1 MRDVEASVAV
11 PGDVGVG
18 VGRSCG
24 RSASST
30 HGPIGLP
37 IQRVLSGTDSPLITR
52 DTGPTV
58 ACRPIVAAG
67 RITLFGPRVAP
78 ARSDDP
84 VHAQH
89 PVVEQV
95 GLHHAAPVDGGAV
108 AQLDQVGLGQPVGL
122 APHAAADPWRRA
134 SAARG

>member
-1 MRDVEASVAV
+1 M
-11 PGDVGVG
+11 PGDVGVRTGRRAAGSG
-18 VGRSCG
+18 VPVPS
-24 RSASST
+24 SAQ
-30 HGPIGLP
+30 GPIGLP
-37 IQRVLSGTDSPLITR
+37 IQRVLSGTDSPRITS

-67 RITLFGPRVAP
+67 RMTLFGPRVAP

-95 GLHHAAPVDGGAV
+95 GLHHAA
-108 AQLDQVGLGQPVGL
+108 
-122 APHAAADPWRRA
+122 
-134 SAARG
+134 RG